1 MAHSFPSRRNPAS
14 AAVEQSSSFNAPLYV
29 AAAAALYQFPEHRS
43 APCARFSPG
52 SDGSVGPTSG
62 ETLGA
67 APPVTRRSMP
77 PPKRARG
84 TSLSRSASFDSS
96 SSDPASVSVTGGP
109 EGNDPGGQ
117 GGLVVA
123 GTMRYA
129 PRAFTSSTSGSG
141 DYEEDDNGSVVLK
154 RRRLSGDERQQRSRE
169 RNRMHAKKTRLR
181 KKQQMD
187 AMTNR
192 VNGLEREG
200 AALWQAV
207 EDRRTAYILL
217 GIGGGHNSSTGGDPF
232 ADLAAEAGVADDGT
246 PNDNVSRDGRPESSQ
261 SLWNRFQNGPDG
273 SPEEDEPGNEDDDDE
288 SADLHGDGDG
298 DGKRTRRRGKYAP
311 AEREL
316 IRRERNRMHAK
327 KTRDRKR
334 MFMEEAELAIGRLE
348 RGALRLRA
356 VMASHGMGD
365 VARAVP
371 KPPPLVTPTDEELT
385 RALLADE
392 NAQNG
397 NPHDDG
403 SGASGGSRSAGGSV
417 QDEAESDGSSRSGLI
432 EDEN

>member
-1 MAHSFPSRRNPAS
+1 
-14 AAVEQSSSFNAPLYV
+14 
-29 AAAAALYQFPEHRS
+29 
-43 APCARFSPG
+43 
-52 SDGSVGPTSG
+52 
-62 ETLGA
+62 
-67 APPVTRRSMP
+67 MP

-84 TSLSRSASFDSS
+84 ISLSRSASFDSS
-96 SSDPASVSVTGGP
+96 SSDPAAVSVTGGP
-109 EGNDPGGQ
+109 EGTDPGGQ
-117 GGLVVA
+117 GGPSVA
-123 GTMRYA
+123 GTMRFA
-129 PRAFTSSTSGSG
+129 SRAFTSSTSGSG
-141 DYEEDDNGSVVLK
+141 DYEEDVNGSVVLK

-192 VNGLEREG
+192 VKGLEREG
-200 AALWQAV
+200 VALWQAV
-207 EDRRTAYILL
+207 EDCRTAYILL
-217 GIGGGHNSSTGGDPF
+217 GIGGGHASSNGGDPF
-232 ADLAAEAGVADDGT
+232 ADLAAEAGTSEDGT
-246 PNDNVSRDGRPESSQ
+246 PSDNVSRDGRPESSR

-273 SPEEDEPGNEDDDDE
+273 SPDEDEPGGEDDDDE
-288 SADLHGDGDG
+288 STDLNGDGDG

-371 KPPPLVTPTDEELT
+371 KAPPLVTPTDEELT

-392 NAQNG
+392 QAQHG
-397 NPHDDG
+397 NPHPDDG

-417 QDEAESDGSSRSGLI
+417 QDEAESDGGSSRSGLV